1 MWASPH
7 VYCPVNHGN
16 GYRHILWALWWGK
29 NHQEPNGP
37 PSLFIKH
44 LQCADFYSRPHWR
57 KGEGRKGSLNRGAP
71 WAETWR
77 HQASGTFGELRV
89 AEIDWDVGCKSGRQS
104 TRSWGPSA
112 SRIHTSEAFSLRIHW
127 GLKGTKYS
135 FSSKDV
141 LLFWFVPV
149 ESVQIMH
156 WFGHT
161 LKPFQYVYL
170 WKKTSKKYSWF
181 KSQFKGKKHV
191 SLIKEAL

>member
-1 MWASPH
+1 MYFSPMGS
-7 VYCPVNHGN
+7 PVTNMGSGIRWIFSKIGWINERMHTWTKWS
-16 GYRHILWALWWGK
+16 LTWVLKDEWW
-29 NHQEPNGP
+29 Q
-37 PSLFIKH
+37 S
-44 LQCADFYSRPHWR
+44 DR

-156 WFGHT
+156 WFGRT